1 MHIKNL
7 DKIKELIKSKLPE
20 YLNELGCRTNGTK
33 VQCPHSEAHDNN
45 DETKLSAAFLP
56 DSKNHLIYCF
66 VEQRSFDIFDVYGIK
81 NNVSIKGSSFFEAV
95 KALARKY
102 SIPIEEEYEY
112 SASEKAINRQRKFLE
127 NIHKLSIQKKN
138 LHKGVPYYKQ
148 RNINKEKL
156 QTWKIGCLSP
166 NDITPELNKEC
177 KSLFDYRLLSVFHKE
192 GLVIP
197 ILNEN
202 NQYSGLIIRMFNTE
216 DNDPY
221 IKICIKGSNLFN
233 IERVRGHDEL
243 TIVEG
248 PFDAIALHPNQNVIG
263 CLTNVINDANLE
275 KIANIEFKKIFLAL
289 DPDNL
294 YKGTARDGFLR
305 TVVRMKNLDSEIFII
320 KIPVIE
326 GEAKPDPD
334 EYMKTHTLDD
344 FKDLPKLSALKYLIE
359 NYEKGLIKEKIIYDF
374 IAGCPNLIRKEAYI
388 TECAESLKI
397 GKRQLTKS
405 IDDMSNSATSF
416 NMIQYVQEK
425 DAYDE
430 LLEDFTELAWN
441 KNFAGIPSG
450 FPLFDK
456 RFGGFE
462 DTLYLLAGFPETGK
476 CHTKGTKIL
485 MYDGSSKSVENLN
498 IDDILMGENSNPVTI
513 KSVCKG
519 KEETFNI
526 IPNKGESFGV
536 NKSHILVLSYNQL
549 NQKTKK
555 REYLTLELSVNA
567 YLKKSKC
574 FRDRCKLIRKSVE
587 FKKQYVKYDPYFIGL
602 WLGDGTKNQPEI
614 TGKDIELESY
624 FIQFAEENKL
634 IYKKLNREN
643 RCSKHTFTNKWKN
656 RNNPLLNELR
666 LCVRDNIKRVPNN
679 YLINSKEN
687 RLQLLAGLLDSDG
700 YYSKGMFSITCKESE
715 LKDDILFLTR
725 SLGLGS
731 TYRVKKVKYVYKEK
745 NEIREYFL
753 INIFGEINKI
763 PTKLKRK
770 HARIRVS
777 NKNALKTG
785 FSVEALGVDDYYG
798 FTLDKESKGRYLLGD
813 FTLTHNTTFLLN
825 FVYKLA
831 MNDNTLVAFYSLD
844 DGAKRAILPRLMSI
858 TSGLTSKQVR
868 QPNKEIHDK
877 WFNGMGQLK
886 KMKDNI
892 IIKDGSHIRTL
903 DDLDNY
909 VKIHSTIAMER
920 GKKFVVVID
929 NLHDLQASGG
939 KHLEATQNAQRVA
952 SYLKRLPQ
960 QINCPIISTAEVP
973 KSSSAKP
980 SGKDIK
986 ESIDLWYASRFVGG
1000 VYSNFHQVKNIQDS
1014 NLHWV
1019 DENGAYNPIMEL
1031 FVSKNQTGDA
1041 LHGSLF
1047 FKFRFAN
1054 NTLTECNERETDIL
1068 NDGGFLTFM
1077 ND

>member
-7 DKIKELIKSKLPE
+7 DKIKEMIKSKLPE
-20 YLNELGCRTNGTK
+20 YLNELGCRTNGGK
-33 VQCPHSEAHDNN
+33 VQCPNSAAHDHN

-66 VEQRSFDIFDVYGIK
+66 VEQRSFDIFDIYGIK
-81 NNVSIKGSSFFEAV
+81 NNVSIKGSSFFDAV

-102 SIPIEEEYEY
+102 SIPVEEEYEY
-112 SASEKAINRQRKFLE
+112 SQIEKATNRQRKFLE
-127 NIHKLSIQKKN
+127 NLHKLSIQKKN
-138 LHKGVPYYKQ
+138 LQRGVTYYKQ

-156 QTWKIGCLSP
+156 LTWKIGCLSP
-166 NDITPELNKEC
+166 NDITPALNKEC

-202 NQYSGLIIRMFNTE
+202 NQYSGIIIRMFNTE

-305 TVVRMKNLDSEIFII
+305 TIVRMKNLDSEIFLI

-334 EYMKTHTLDD
+334 EYMKTHTLED

-405 IDDMSNSATSF
+405 IDDMSNSSTSF

-476 CHTKGTKIL
+476 
-485 MYDGSSKSVENLN
+485 
-498 IDDILMGENSNPVTI
+498 
-513 KSVCKG
+513 
-519 KEETFNI
+519 
-526 IPNKGESFGV
+526 
-536 NKSHILVLSYNQL
+536 
-549 NQKTKK
+549 
-555 REYLTLELSVNA
+555 
-567 YLKKSKC
+567 
-574 FRDRCKLIRKSVE
+574 
-587 FKKQYVKYDPYFIGL
+587 
-602 WLGDGTKNQPEI
+602 
-614 TGKDIELESY
+614 
-624 FIQFAEENKL
+624 
-634 IYKKLNREN
+634 
-643 RCSKHTFTNKWKN
+643 
-656 RNNPLLNELR
+656 
-666 LCVRDNIKRVPNN
+666 
-679 YLINSKEN
+679 
-687 RLQLLAGLLDSDG
+687 
-700 YYSKGMFSITCKESE
+700 
-715 LKDDILFLTR
+715 
-725 SLGLGS
+725 
-731 TYRVKKVKYVYKEK
+731 
-745 NEIREYFL
+745 
-753 INIFGEINKI
+753 
-763 PTKLKRK
+763 
-770 HARIRVS
+770 
-777 NKNALKTG
+777 
-785 FSVEALGVDDYYG
+785 
-798 FTLDKESKGRYLLGD
+798 
-813 FTLTHNTTFLLN
+813 TTFLLN

-831 MNDNTLVAFYSLD
+831 MNDDTLVAFYSLD

-868 QPNKEIHDK
+868 QPDKETHDK
-877 WFNGMGQLK
+877 WFDGMSQLK

-903 DDLDNY
+903 EDLDNY
-909 VKIHSTIAMER
+909 VKIHSTIAIER

-929 NLHDLQASGG
+929 NLHDLQAGGG
-939 KHLEATQNAQRVA
+939 KSLEATHNAQRVA

-1019 DENGAYNPIMEL
+1019 DETGAYNPIMEL

-1047 FKFRFAN
+1047 FKFRFSN

-1068 NDGGFLTFM
+1068 KDGGFLTFM
-1077 ND
+1077 E